1 MALTS
6 ASTLTDALAQY
17 KDNLAYWESALKASN
32 LLEAVLYLLACKPQ
46 TLAAADQTVSFA
58 SLEQLRAT
66 LEPIVTATAAT
77 RARASFVKGRPQY
90 Y

>member
-6 ASTLTDALAQY
+6 ASTLTNALNQY
-17 KDNLAYWESALKASN
+17 KDNLAYWESAAKASN

-46 TLAAADQTVSFA
+46 TLAAADQTVTFA
-58 SLEQLRAT
+58 SLEALRT
-66 LEPIVTATAAT
+66 RLEPIVTATATT
-77 RARASFVKGRPQY
+77 RTRCSFVKGRPQY